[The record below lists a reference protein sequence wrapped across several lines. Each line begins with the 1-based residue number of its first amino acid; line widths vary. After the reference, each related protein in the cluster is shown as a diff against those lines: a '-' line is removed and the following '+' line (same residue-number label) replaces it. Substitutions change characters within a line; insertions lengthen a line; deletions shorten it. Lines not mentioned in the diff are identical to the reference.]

1 MNTKAPP
8 RGSGVAGELFH
19 PDDNHYM
26 NTLIFNYKIHDVIQA
41 FTHSHIHAFYYHRYS
56 FHPDD
61 NHYLNTLTFNY
72 KIHVEIQSFT
82 HSIIHAFL

>member
-26 NTLIFNYKIHDVIQA
+26 NTLTFNYEIHDVI
-41 FTHSHIHAFYYHRYS
+41 HAFKHLCHQPVTS
-56 FHPDD
+56 
-61 NHYLNTLTFNY
+61 
-72 KIHVEIQSFT
+72 IHILE
-82 HSIIHAFL
+82 